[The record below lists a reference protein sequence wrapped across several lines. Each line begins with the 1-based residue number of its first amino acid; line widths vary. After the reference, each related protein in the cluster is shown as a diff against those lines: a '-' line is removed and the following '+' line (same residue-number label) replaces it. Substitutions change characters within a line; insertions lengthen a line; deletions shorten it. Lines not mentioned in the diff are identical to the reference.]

1 MAEGH
6 TITKHEPSSDLPPD
20 EPSAAADAPWANTR
34 HWRATLAMLA
44 GAAGGAVAIALMEAF
59 SVRAAI
65 PLMAIPFGTSI
76 VLVMGSPEV
85 EAAQPRALV
94 GGHVVATIV
103 GLVVV
108 KLVGPQAWAAAL
120 AVGLAIAAMH
130 VTRTFHPPAG
140 IDPLLVVV
148 NNMPWTFLLVPVA
161 TGAVALALFA
171 YVWHLLVRRY
181 AWPKQWW

>member
-1 MAEGH
+1 M
-6 TITKHEPSSDLPPD
+6 DLRD
-20 EPSAAADAPWANTR
+20 Y
-34 HWRATLAMLA
+34 RATLAMLA

-85 EAAQPRALV
+85 EAAQPRALI
-94 GGHVVATIV
+94 GGHLVSTLV

-108 KLVGPQAWAAAL
+108 KLAGPEAWAAAL

-130 VTRTFHPPAG
+130 ATRTFHPPAG
-140 IDPLLVVV
+140 IDPLLVVI
-148 NNMPWTFLLVPVA
+148 NNMPWAFLLVPVA
-161 TGAVALALFA
+161 VGAVGLAVFA
-171 YVWHLLVRRY
+171 FLWHLLVRRY
-181 AWPKQWW
+181 SWPKQWW

>member
-1 MAEGH
+1 MN
-6 TITKHEPSSDLPPD
+6 LR
-20 EPSAAADAPWANTR
+20 NY
-34 HWRATLAMLA
+34 RAMLAMLA
-44 GAAGGAVAIALMEAF
+44 GAAGGAVAIAIMEAF

-85 EAAQPRALV
+85 EAAQPRALI
-94 GGHVVATIV
+94 GGHLIATLV
-103 GLVVV
+103 GLIVV
-108 KLVGPQAWAAAL
+108 KIAGPEAWAAAL

-148 NNMPWTFLLVPVA
+148 NNMPWAFLLVPVA
-161 TGAVALALFA
+161 VGAVTLAVFA
-171 YVWHLLVRRY
+171 FLWHLLVRRY
-181 AWPKQWW
+181 SWPKQWW